1 MLGRKRRVNEIRQ
14 RAQPVIYAHGDHT
27 LPRIRRPVIRSKAA
41 RTQEEGPAVK
51 PDQHRR
57 SAGILWRS
65 DRQIQAVLR
74 LRAIDPAKIGD
85 GRVEIDRLRAGR
97 FVRGGRTYARPWF
110 DRLRRTPAIFPGWR
124 AGIRHASKNQYAIFA

>member
-51 PDQHRR
+51 PDQNRC
-57 SAGILWRS
+57 SAGVLRRS

-97 FVRGGRTYARPWF
+97 FVRSGRTYARPWF